1 MSGSVGEDP
10 RLIVDEQGVRGLVT
24 MAGRRVRQGELGALP
39 VLFGLILIAIVFQVQ
54 NSHFL
59 TPLNLTNLM
68 AQIAPV
74 GVISVGV
81 VLILLLGEIDL
92 SVGSVSGFCAA
103 ITAVLSVKHGV
114 SGPVAVLAGIGA
126 GALIGLFNGFMR
138 AKVGV
143 PSFIVT
149 LAGFIGFSGALLYT
163 LGDTG
168 SVNLNDT
175 FIINLVNLLLPVW
188 LGWVI
193 GVGVVA
199 AHALIVFVSRA
210 RRRASG
216 LRPEPLLLDG
226 LRVGVLAAGVLVGV
240 AVMNTDR
247 GRVLPIEGVPLG
259 VVIFLGLVAVF
270 QVITRRTSFGRH
282 LYAVGGNEE
291 AARRAGINV
300 VRVRL
305 AVFVL
310 ASSLA
315 AFGGILAA
323 SRGYS
328 VNQSSGG
335 GDVLLNAIAAAVIG
349 GTSLFGGRGSVITAL
364 LGSLVIGSIA
374 NGMDLLALQS
384 SVKFMI
390 TGGVLLAAVTVD
402 AIARRG
408 RMSAGRVA

>member
-1 MSGSVGEDP
+1 
-10 RLIVDEQGVRGLVT
+10 
-24 MAGRRVRQGELGALP
+24 
-39 VLFGLILIAIVFQVQ
+39 
-54 NSHFL
+54 
-59 TPLNLTNLM
+59 
-68 AQIAPV
+68 
-74 GVISVGV
+74 
-81 VLILLLGEIDL
+81 
-92 SVGSVSGFCAA
+92 
-103 ITAVLSVKHGV
+103 
-114 SGPVAVLAGIGA
+114 VAVLAGIGA

-168 SVNLNDT
+168 SVNLNDA
-175 FIINLVNLLLPVW
+175 FLINLVNLLLPVW

-216 LRPEPLLLDG
+216 LRPEPLLLDV

-402 AIARRG
+402 AVARRG

>member
-1 MSGSVGEDP
+1 MSALVEEDP
-10 RLIVDEQGVRGLVT
+10 RLIIDQQGVRGLLT
-24 MAGRRVRQGELGALP
+24 LAGRRVRQGELGVLP
-39 VLFGLILIAIVFQVQ
+39 VLLGLILITVVFQLQ
-54 NSHFL
+54 NSNFL
-59 TPLNLTNLM
+59 TPLNITNLM
-68 AQIAPV
+68 VQIAPV
-74 GVISVGV
+74 GVISVGI

-103 ITAVLSVKHGV
+103 IMAVLSVKHGI
-114 SGPVAVLAGIGA
+114 SGPVAVLAGVVVGA
-126 GALIGLFNGFMR
+126 GIGLFNGLMR

-168 SVNLNDT
+168 TVNLNDT
-175 FIINLVNLLLPVW
+175 FIINLVNQLLPVW
-188 LGWVI
+188 LGWVL
-193 GVGVVA
+193 GLGVVVLY
-199 AHALIVFVSRA
+199 ALVVMTGSI
-210 RRRASG
+210 RRRRSG
-216 LRPEPLLLDG
+216 LRPEPLLITG
-226 LRVGVLAAGVLVGV
+226 LRVGVLGLAVLAGV
-240 AVMNTDR
+240 AIMNTDR
-247 GRVLPIEGVPLG
+247 GRLIPIQGVPLG
-259 VVIFLGLVAVF
+259 VVIFLGLIAIF
-270 QVITRRTSFGRH
+270 QVVTRRTRWGRH
-282 LYAVGGNEE
+282 VYAVGGNEE

-300 VRVRL
+300 DRIRIS
-305 AVFVL
+305 VFVL
-310 ASSLA
+310 CSALA

-323 SRGYS
+323 SRGFAVS
-328 VNQSSGG
+328 QSSGG
-335 GDVLLNAIAAAVIG
+335 GDVLLDAIAAAVIG
-349 GTSLFGGRGSVITAL
+349 GTSLFGGRGNVTSAL

>member
-1 MSGSVGEDP
+1 MTELVSEDP
-10 RLIVDEQGVRGLVT
+10 RLIVDQQGVRGLVS
-24 MAGRRVRQGELGALP
+24 MAGRRIRQGELGALP
-39 VLFGLILIAIVFQVQ
+39 VLLGLILIALVFQVQ
-54 NSHFL
+54 DSNFL

-103 ITAVLSVKHGV
+103 IMAVLSVKHGV
-114 SGPVAVLAGIGA
+114 SGPIALIAGVAA
-126 GALIGLFNGFMR
+126 GALIGLFNGLMR

-168 SVNLNDT
+168 TVNLTDP

-188 LGWVI
+188 LGWAIALAVL
-193 GVGVVA
+193 GAYTLVV
-199 AHALIVFVSRA
+199 VVSRA

-216 LRPEPLLLDG
+216 LRPEPLLIDA
-226 LRVGVLAAGVLVGV
+226 LRVGVLAAGVIIGV
-240 AVMNTDR
+240 AVMSTDR
-247 GRVLPIEGVPLG
+247 GRLIPIQGVPLG
-259 VVIFLGLVAVF
+259 VVIFLGLIAMF
-270 QVITRRTSFGRH
+270 QLITRRTTFGRH

-300 VRVRL
+300 DRVRI

-310 ASSLA
+310 CSALA

-323 SRGYS
+323 SRGYA

-335 GDVLLNAIAAAVIG
+335 GDVLLDAIAAAVIG
-349 GTSLFGGRGSVITAL
+349 GTSLFGGRGAVTTAL

-402 AIARRG
+402 AVARRG

>member
-1 MSGSVGEDP
+1 
-10 RLIVDEQGVRGLVT
+10 
-24 MAGRRVRQGELGALP
+24 
-39 VLFGLILIAIVFQVQ
+39 
-54 NSHFL
+54 
-59 TPLNLTNLM
+59 
-68 AQIAPV
+68 
-74 GVISVGV
+74 
-81 VLILLLGEIDL
+81 
-92 SVGSVSGFCAA
+92 
-103 ITAVLSVKHGV
+103 
-114 SGPVAVLAGIGA
+114 
-126 GALIGLFNGFMR
+126 
-138 AKVGV
+138 
-143 PSFIVT
+143 
-149 LAGFIGFSGALLYT
+149 
-163 LGDTG
+163 
-168 SVNLNDT
+168 
-175 FIINLVNLLLPVW
+175 
-188 LGWVI
+188 
-193 GVGVVA
+193 
-199 AHALIVFVSRA
+199 
-210 RRRASG
+210 
-216 LRPEPLLLDG
+216 
-226 LRVGVLAAGVLVGV
+226 
-240 AVMNTDR
+240 MNTDR

>member
-1 MSGSVGEDP
+1 MTDLIGEDP
-10 RLIVDEQGVRGLVT
+10 RLVIDQQGIRGL
-24 MAGRRVRQGELGALP
+24 AGMSLRRVRQGELGALP
-39 VLFGLILIAIVFQVQ
+39 VMLGLVLIAIVFQVQ
-54 NSHFL
+54 NSNFL

-68 AQIAPV
+68 SQIAPV
-74 GVISVGV
+74 GLISIGA

-92 SVGSVSGFCAA
+92 SMGSVSGFCAA
-103 ITAVLSVKHGV
+103 IMAVLSVKHGV
-114 SGPVAVLAGIGA
+114 PGPIAVVAGIAA
-126 GALIGLFNGFMR
+126 GALVGFFNGFMR

-168 SVNLNDT
+168 TVNLNDT

-188 LGWVI
+188 LGWALGI
-193 GVGVVA
+193 GIVAVYALVVGLARV
-199 AHALIVFVSRA
+199 
-210 RRRASG
+210 RRRKSG
-216 LRPEPLLLDG
+216 LRSQPFLLDG
-226 LRVGVLAAGVLVGV
+226 LRVGVLAAGVLIGV
-240 AVMNTDR
+240 AIMNTNR
-247 GRVLPIEGVPLG
+247 GRLIPIEGVPMA
-259 VVIFLGLVAVF
+259 VVIFLGLVVVF
-270 QVITRRTSFGRH
+270 QVVTRRTLFGRH

-300 VRVRL
+300 SRIRIT
-305 AVFVL
+305 VFVL
-310 ASSLA
+310 CSSLA

-335 GDVLLNAIAAAVIG
+335 GDVLLDAIAAAVIG
-349 GTSLFGGRGSVITAL
+349 GTSLFGGRGSVTAAL

-390 TGGVLLAAVTVD
+390 TGAVLLAAVTVD
-402 AIARRG
+402 AVARRG